1 MPNALIVDDKEEN
14 LYYLQV
20 LLEGNGYR
28 IDTARHGA
36 EALVKARLA
45 PPDIVVSDL
54 LMPVMDGY
62 TLLRHWK
69 VDPKLQEV
77 PFVVYTATYTE
88 AEDERLAVSLGADA
102 FILKPTDPDD
112 FIAVLHRVMA
122 KVSTAAPTQASPA
135 ADNENAI
142 LKLYS
147 ETLIRKLEEKTLQL
161 EEANRELKRDIVRR
175 QAAEQAIEQLAFYD
189 PLTHLPNRRL
199 LNDRLKQCIASSSRH
214 QIYGA
219 LLFIDLDNF
228 KILNDSK
235 GHNIGDTLLVLVAER
250 MKCTFRDSDTIS
262 RVGGDE
268 FVVILEDLSA
278 DTEQAA
284 SIAESLAEKL
294 LVALD
299 APYLLLGQEYSGTAS
314 IGISLFNGQ
323 ESSADEL
330 LRRADAAMYQAKSQG
345 RNTLRFYDAAM
356 QATLE
361 ARLTLEKDLRH
372 GLTDHQFKL
381 YYQPQ
386 VDLDGNIFGAEALIR
401 WESPQ
406 RGVVPPL
413 QFIPLA
419 EENGLIVPIGRWV
432 LEAACDQLKVWEA
445 NPLTALLQIAV
456 NVSARQLHEPNFIE
470 HALEL
475 LIAKKVDPNRLKLEL
490 TESTVLDDIES
501 VIAKMHALREVG
513 VLFSMDDFGTGFSC
527 LSYLTQLPL
536 SQLKIDRSFVNNVG
550 IKHSDS
556 VIAQT
561 IIGMATN
568 LGIEVIAEG
577 VETKAQ
583 YDFLKENGCV
593 LFQGYLFG
601 KPVPVAE
608 FENRYVDH
616 PAHKA

>member
-20 LLEGNGYR
+20 LLEGSGYSV
-28 IDTARHGA
+28 DTARHGA
-36 EALVKARLA
+36 EALVKARLTT
-45 PPDIVVSDL
+45 PDIVVSDL

-69 VDPKLQEV
+69 IDPKLKEI

-88 AEDERLAVSLGADA
+88 AEDERLALSLGADA
-102 FILKPTDPDD
+102 FILKPAEPEE
-112 FIAVLHRVMA
+112 FMAALRGVMA
-122 KVSTAAPTQASPA
+122 KVATGAPAQAAPTA
-135 ADNENAI
+135 ANESAL

-175 QAAEQAIEQLAFYD
+175 QAAEQTIEQLAFYD

-228 KILNDSK
+228 KTLNDSK
-235 GHNIGDTLLVLVAER
+235 GHNIGDKLLILVAER
-250 MKCTFRDSDTIS
+250 LKCALREGDTVS

-268 FVVILEDLSA
+268 FVVILEDLSVDA
-278 DTEQAA
+278 EQSA
-284 SIAESLAEKL
+284 SLAESLAEKL
-294 LVALD
+294 LLTLE
-299 APYLLLGQEYSGTAS
+299 APYLLLDQEYSGTAS
-314 IGISLFNGQ
+314 VGISLFNGQ
-323 ESSADEL
+323 EASADEL
-330 LRRADAAMYQAKSQG
+330 LRRADAAMYQAKSKG
-345 RNTLRFYDAAM
+345 RNTLRFYDPAM

-361 ARLTLEKDLRH
+361 ARMALENDLRY
-372 GLTDHQFKL
+372 GLSDHQFKL

-386 VDLDGNIFGAEALIR
+386 INLDGNIFGAEALIR

-406 RGVVPPL
+406 RGLVPPL

-419 EENGLIVPIGRWV
+419 EETGLILPIGKWV
-432 LEAACDQLKVWEA
+432 LEAACDQLKVWES
-445 NPLTALLQIAV
+445 NPLTAHLQIAV
-456 NVSARQLHEPNFIE
+456 NVSARQLHQPNFIE
-470 HALEL
+470 HVLEL

-490 TESTVLDDIES
+490 TESTVLDDVES
-501 VIAKMHALREVG
+501 VITKMHALREAG

-550 IKHSDS
+550 TKHSDA
-556 VIAQT
+556 VIVQT
-561 IIGMATN
+561 IIGMAKN
-568 LGIEVIAEG
+568 LGMEVIAEG

-583 YDFLKENGCV
+583 YEFLRSNGCTC
-593 LFQGYLFG
+593 FQGYLFG
-601 KPVPVAE
+601 KPLPVAE
-608 FENRYVDH
+608 FEQSNFNQPTRNH
-616 PAHKA
+616 